1 MKHDFV
7 KLTEEMI
14 ATIDGYINAL
24 KDFIQRNGVDKEI
37 QTMDALVDAVKS
49 LRVVLKDKYHLGLTF
64 DENGYITKAQHF
76 EDFVAYPNED
86 AVPTDLAHGF
96 YLLLDGT
103 VAIDEERKR
112 QIEEV

>member
-7 KLTEEMI
+7 KLTEDMI
-14 ATIDGYINAL
+14 KTIDGYINEL
-24 KDFIQRNGVDKEI
+24 KDFIKDNGVDQEI
-37 QTMDALVDAVKS
+37 KTMDKLVDAVKS

-76 EDFVAYPNED
+76 KDFVAYNHKD
-86 AVPTDLAHGF
+86 DVPADLAHGF
-96 YLLLDGT
+96 YLLVDGT
-103 VAIDEERKR
+103 VAVDEERKR

>member
-24 KDFIQRNGVDKEI
+24 KEFIKRNGVDHEI

-76 EDFVAYPNED
+76 EDFVAYPNEYT
-86 AVPTDLAHGF
+86 VPTDLSHGF